1 MWFLLFI
8 GENSMEEVWDME
20 VHSKKD
26 LFNTQKIF
34 AYIIHTRS
42 TLTTVL
48 LNLMPSLIVEVT

>member
-1 MWFLLFI
+1 
-8 GENSMEEVWDME
+8 MEEVWDME